1 MRYLHLQ
8 TVNCAQVAQVTE
20 VIGGTHTVA
29 VVHQTAVIAEAIA
42 GSYVI

>member
-20 VIGGTHTVA
+20 VIRGTYTVT
-29 VVHQTAVIAEAIA
+29 VMRQTAVIAEAIA
-42 GSYVI
+42 GS